1 MNSLQGLNQI
11 QSLLVGIPQE
21 TWIIAIVIVLAI
33 GIISII
39 KKAVKLGIMV
49 IVVALVLTY
58 SGITAEKIR
67 NAAYA
72 VGDGIGQITETYT
85 AE

>member
-1 MNSLQGLNQI
+1 MESLQGLNQI
-11 QSLLVGIPQE
+11 QGLLVGIPKE
-21 TWIIAIVIVLAI
+21 AWIIAVVVVLAI
-33 GIISII
+33 GVISIV
-39 KKAVKLGIMV
+39 KKAVKFGIMV
-49 IVVALVLTY
+49 IVVALVITY